1 MNQHDYFDFSDLDA
15 HQRYKLLIGTVV
27 PRPIAWVTTVCPDGV
42 MNAAPYSFFNCLSA
56 DPPILALGIENHSD
70 MSFKD
75 TARNI
80 RMTEQFT
87 VNIVD
92 YDSVKAMSI
101 TAIDF
106 PPNVSELDLAAVTAV
121 PGTKVICP
129 RIQEAPVALE
139 CRRHTTLSFG
149 KSREIILGE
158 VLAVHIREGLV
169 ETDRLHVNQSKLD
182 AVGRMGGNGYA
193 TTRDYF
199 DLQTPSLE
207 EWNLTDKNK

>member
-1 MNQHDYFDFSDLDA
+1 MNQHDFFDFSDLDA
-15 HQRYKLLIGTVV
+15 HDRYKLLIGTVV

-75 TARNI
+75 TSRNI
-80 RMTEQFT
+80 RLTEQFI

-92 YDSVKAMSI
+92 YATVKAMSI
-101 TAIDF
+101 TAINF
-106 PPNVSELDLAAVTAV
+106 PADVNELDMASITAV
-121 PGTKVICP
+121 QGTKVACA
-129 RIQEAPVALE
+129 RIQEAPVSFE
-139 CRRHTTLSFG
+139 CRRHTSLSFG

-158 VLAVHIREGLV
+158 VLAVHIREGLIDN
-169 ETDRLHVNQSKLD
+169 DRLHVNQSDLD

-199 DLQTPSLE
+199 DLQTPSLK
-207 EWNLTDKNK
+207 EWKLTGENK